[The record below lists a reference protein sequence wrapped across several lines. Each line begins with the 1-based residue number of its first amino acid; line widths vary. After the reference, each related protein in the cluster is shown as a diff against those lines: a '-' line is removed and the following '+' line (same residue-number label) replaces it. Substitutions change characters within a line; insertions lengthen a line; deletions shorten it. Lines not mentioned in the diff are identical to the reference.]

1 MMQVSLAPSA
11 IRIKEIGRVKQVKK
25 IIARVGGLSNFM
37 NGQLVNFACPVRHDN
52 ANTNAVSYGGGVSA
66 TKGMIVGFQEEDI
79 LVLILGEENRV
90 RIGQEVVSCQEEF
103 KIPVGYGFLGRI
115 VNALGEPV
123 DGKGPIVQSVIA
135 SPEGAKQSQK
145 GIASSAGAQSPRNDE
160 EGYYPV
166 FREAPVTMDRG
177 ESTASLETGTKIID
191 AVVPVSC
198 GQRQLI
204 IGDRM
209 TGKTTVAIDAILHQK
224 GKGVV
229 CIYCCIGKSFS
240 SLLKVTRLLK
250 LKAALGHTII
260 VAATASTTVG
270 EQYLAP
276 YSAAALAEYFM
287 HRGRDVLLI
296 FDDMTKHAWSYRQL
310 SLLLERPPGREAY
323 PGDIYYIH
331 SQLIE
336 RAGKLSKELGG
347 GSITLFPI
355 IDTLQG
361 DITGFI
367 PSNLVS
373 MTDGQIYL
381 SSALFAEGFKPAID
395 FALSV
400 SIIGAKTQSPV
411 LKKLAGSIRLEY
423 AQYKELVRLTK
434 LKSGLTLEA
443 ERKIRRGEAISAILS
458 QNKNNPVSIMELIV
472 LLYALDKKILDELD
486 AVKLNKFKDEI
497 WGYIAKDNSQL
508 VEKLESAKE
517 LTSEIKTELDK
528 LLVEYFKVYANA
540 IRAEI
545 KEGIGA

>member
-1 MMQVSLAPSA
+1 MQATFAPSAA
-11 IRIKEIGRVKQVKK
+11 IRIKETGKVRAVKK

-37 NGQLVNFACPVRHDN
+37 NGQLVNF
-52 ANTNAVSYGGGVSA
+52 SSG
-66 TKGMIVGFQEEDI
+66 TKGMIVGFQEGDI

-90 RIGQEVVSCQEEF
+90 RIGQEVYSAQEEL
-103 KIPVGYGFLGRI
+103 KIPVGEGFPGRI

-123 DGKGPIVQSVIA
+123 DGKGPIAGEHYPIFRDA
-135 SPEGAKQSQK
+135 PE
-145 GIASSAGAQSPRNDE
+145 
-160 EGYYPV
+160 
-166 FREAPVTMDRG
+166 TMDRG
-177 ESTASLETGTKIID
+177 EADSFLETGTKIID
-191 AVVPVSC
+191 AIAPISK

-224 GKGVV
+224 GKDLV

-240 SLLKVTRLLK
+240 SLLKVARLLK
-250 LKAALGHTII
+250 LKAALDHTIV
-260 VAATASTTVG
+260 VASTASATVG

-276 YSAAALAEYFM
+276 YSASALGEYFM
-287 HRGRDVLLI
+287 HRGKDVLLV
-296 FDDMTKHAWSYRQL
+296 FDDMTKHAWSYRQI

-400 SIIGAKTQSPV
+400 SIIGSRTQNPI
-411 LKKLAGSIRLEY
+411 LKKLASSIRLEY
-423 AQYKELVRLTK
+423 AQYKELLRLTK
-434 LKSGLTLEA
+434 LKSGLTVEA
-443 ERKIRRGEAISAILS
+443 ERKIRRGAAISALLA
-458 QNKNNPVSIMELIV
+458 QDKNNPVSITELII
-472 LLYALDKKILDELD
+472 LLYALDRKILDELD
-486 AVKLNKFKDEI
+486 MAKIAKFKNEI
-497 WGYIAKDNSQL
+497 WGYVTRNNPGL
-508 VEKLESAKE
+508 EEKLESAKE
-517 LTSEIKTELDK
+517 LTVEIGKELDNAF
-528 LLVEYFKVYANA
+528 VRYFKDQYV
-540 IRAEI
+540 IGAEI
-545 KEGIGA
+545 KERIRA

>member
-1 MMQVSLAPSA
+1 MQATFAPSAA
-11 IRIKEIGRVKQVKK
+11 IRIKETGKVRAVKK

-37 NGQLVNFACPVRHDN
+37 NGQLVNF
-52 ANTNAVSYGGGVSA
+52 SSG
-66 TKGMIVGFQEEDI
+66 TKGMIVGFQEGDI

-90 RIGQEVVSCQEEF
+90 RIGQEVYSAQEEL
-103 KIPVGYGFLGRI
+103 KIPVGEGFPGRI

-123 DGKGPIVQSVIA
+123 DGKGPIAGEHYPIFRDA
-135 SPEGAKQSQK
+135 PE
-145 GIASSAGAQSPRNDE
+145 
-160 EGYYPV
+160 
-166 FREAPVTMDRG
+166 TMDRG
-177 ESTASLETGTKIID
+177 EADSFLETGTKIID
-191 AVVPVSC
+191 AIAPISK

-224 GKGVV
+224 GKDLV

-240 SLLKVTRLLK
+240 SLLKVVQILK
-250 LKAALGHTII
+250 SKAALGHTII
-260 VAATASTTVG
+260 VAATASATVG

-287 HRGRDVLLI
+287 YKGRDVLLV
-296 FDDMTKHAWSYRQL
+296 FDDMTKHAWSYRQI

-347 GSITLFPI
+347 GSITSFPI

-400 SIIGAKTQSPV
+400 SIIGSKTQNPI
-411 LKKLAGSIRLEY
+411 LKKLAAGIRLEY
-423 AQYKELVRLTK
+423 AQYKELLRLTK
-434 LKSGLTLEA
+434 LKSGLTAEA
-443 ERKIRRGEAISAILS
+443 ERKIRRGEAISAILA
-458 QNKNNPVSIMELIV
+458 QDKNNPVSITELII
-472 LLYALDKKILDELD
+472 LLYALDRKILDELD
-486 AVKLNKFKDEI
+486 MAKIVKFKNEI
-497 WGYIAKDNSQL
+497 WGYVTKNNPGLA
-508 VEKLESAKE
+508 EKLESAKE
-517 LTSEIKTELDK
+517 LTAEIGKELDSAFVK
-528 LLVEYFKVYANA
+528 YFKEQYV
-540 IRAEI
+540 IDAEI
-545 KEGIGA
+545 KEGIRA

>member
-1 MMQVSLAPSA
+1 MQVALMPSA
-11 IRIKEIGRVKQVKK
+11 IRIKEIGRVRAVKK
-25 IIARVGGLSNFM
+25 IIARVSGLSNFM
-37 NGQLVNFACPVRHDN
+37 NGQLVNFA
-52 ANTNAVSYGGGVSA
+52 GGSA
-66 TKGMIVGFQEEDI
+66 TKGMIVGFQEKDI

-90 RIGQEVVSCQEEF
+90 RIGQEVFSIQEEF
-103 KIPVGYGFLGRI
+103 KIPVGEGFLGRI
-115 VNALGEPV
+115 VNALGEPS
-123 DGKGPIVQSVIA
+123 DGKGPIVVN
-135 SPEGAKQSQK
+135 E
-145 GIASSAGAQSPRNDE
+145 
-160 EGYYPV
+160 YYPV
-166 FREAPVTMDRG
+166 FRDAPATMDRG
-177 ESTASLETGTKIID
+177 ESVSCLETGTKIID

-198 GQRQLI
+198 GQRELI

-209 TGKTTVAIDAILHQK
+209 TGKTTVAVDAILHQK
-224 GKGVV
+224 DKGTV

-240 SLLKVTRLLK
+240 SFLKVVGLLK
-250 LKAALGHTII
+250 LKAALDYTII
-260 VAATASTTVG
+260 VAATASTAVG

-276 YSAAALAEYFM
+276 YSASALAEYFM
-287 HRGRDVLLI
+287 YKGRDVMLV

-336 RAGKLSKELGG
+336 RAGKLNKELGG

-400 SIIGAKTQSPV
+400 SIIGAKTQNPI

-423 AQYKELVRLTK
+423 AQYKELLRLTK
-434 LKSGLTLEA
+434 LKSGLTAEA
-443 ERKIRRGEAISAILS
+443 ERKIRRGEAISALLA
-458 QNKNNPVSIMELIV
+458 QDKNNPVSIMELIV

-486 AVKLNKFKDEI
+486 TLKLNKFKNEI
-497 WGYIAKDNSQL
+497 WGYIAKNNPRL
-508 VEKLESAKE
+508 VEKLESVKE
-517 LTSEIKTELDK
+517 LTGEITKELDSAFVK
-528 LLVEYFKVYANA
+528 YFKEPYVISAEVEER
-540 IRAEI
+540 IRA
-545 KEGIGA
+545 

>member
-1 MMQVSLAPSA
+1 MPASFSPFA
-11 IRIKEIGRVKQVKK
+11 IRIKEIGRVRAVKK
-25 IIARVGGLSNFM
+25 IIARVSGLANFM
-37 NGQLVNFACPVRHDN
+37 NGQLVNFAG
-52 ANTNAVSYGGGVSA
+52 TTG

-79 LVLILGEENRV
+79 LVLILGEESRV

-103 KIPVGYGFLGRI
+103 KIPVGEGFLGRV
-115 VNALGEPV
+115 VNALGEPA
-123 DGKGPIVQSVIA
+123 DGKGPIA
-135 SPEGAKQSQK
+135 ANEC
-145 GIASSAGAQSPRNDE
+145 
-160 EGYYPV
+160 YPV
-166 FREAPVTMDRG
+166 FREAPATMDRG
-177 ESTASLETGTKIID
+177 ESVSCLETGTKIVD
-191 AVVPVSC
+191 AVVPVSY

-224 GKGVV
+224 GKDVV

-240 SLLKVTRLLK
+240 SLLKVARLLK
-250 LKAALGHTII
+250 LKAALDHTIV
-260 VAATASTTVG
+260 VASTASATVG

-276 YSAAALAEYFM
+276 YSASALGEYFM
-287 HRGRDVLLI
+287 HRGKDVLLV
-296 FDDMTKHAWSYRQL
+296 FDDMTKHAWSYRQI

-400 SIIGAKTQSPV
+400 SIIGSRTQNPI
-411 LKKLAGSIRLEY
+411 LKKLASSIRLEY
-423 AQYKELVRLTK
+423 AQYKELLRLTK
-434 LKSGLTLEA
+434 LKSGLTVEA
-443 ERKIRRGEAISAILS
+443 ERKIRRGAAISALLA
-458 QNKNNPVSIMELIV
+458 QDKNNPVSITELII
-472 LLYALDKKILDELD
+472 LLYALDRKILD
-486 AVKLNKFKDEI
+486 
-497 WGYIAKDNSQL
+497 
-508 VEKLESAKE
+508 
-517 LTSEIKTELDK
+517 
-528 LLVEYFKVYANA
+528 
-540 IRAEI
+540 
-545 KEGIGA
+545 

>member
-1 MMQVSLAPSA
+1 MQATLAPSA
-11 IRIKEIGRVKQVKK
+11 IRIKEIGKVRAVKK
-25 IIARVGGLSNFM
+25 IIARVSGLSNFM
-37 NGQLVNFACPVRHDN
+37 NGQLVNFGDGSP
-52 ANTNAVSYGGGVSA
+52 
-66 TKGMIVGFQEEDI
+66 TKGMIVGFQEENI

-90 RIGQEVVSCQEEF
+90 RIGQEVFSSQEEF
-103 KIPVGYGFLGRI
+103 KIPVGEGFLGRI

-123 DGKGPIVQSVIA
+123 DGKGPIAVSGSRLAVLGEDSEPHTAHRIPQT
-135 SPEGAKQSQK
+135 E
-145 GIASSAGAQSPRNDE
+145 
-160 EGYYPV
+160 YYPV
-166 FREAPVTMDRG
+166 FREAPATMDRG

-191 AVVPVSC
+191 AVVPVSR

-209 TGKTTVAIDAILHQK
+209 TGKTTVALDAILHQK
-224 GKGVV
+224 GKDVV

-240 SLLKVTRLLK
+240 SLLKVVRLLK
-250 LKAALGHTII
+250 LKAALDHTII

-276 YSAAALAEYFM
+276 YSASALAEYFM
-287 HRGRDVLLI
+287 YNGRDVLLV

-336 RAGKLSKELGG
+336 RAGKLNNELGG

-395 FALSV
+395 FAFSV
-400 SIIGAKTQSPV
+400 SIIGAKTQNPI
-411 LKKLAGSIRLEY
+411 LKKLAGTVRLEY
-423 AQYKELVRLTK
+423 AQYKELLRLTK
-434 LKSGLTLEA
+434 LKSGLTAEA
-443 ERKIRRGEAISAILS
+443 ERKIRRGEAISAILA
-458 QNKNNPVSIMELIV
+458 QDKNSPVSVTELII
-472 LLYALDKKILDELD
+472 LLYALDKKVLDELD
-486 AVKLNKFKDEI
+486 TVKFNKFKSEI
-497 WGYIAKDNSQL
+497 WGYIAKNNPKL
-508 VEKLESAKE
+508 EEKLESAKE
-517 LTSEIKTELDK
+517 LTAEISKELDSAFIK
-528 LLVEYFKVYANA
+528 YFKEQDA
-540 IRAEI
+540 IGAEV
-545 KEGIGA
+545 KEGIRA